1 MNAPLA
7 EIMSV
12 ATGSIA
18 APKRAKM
25 SA

>member
-12 ATGSIA
+12 ATSSIA